1 MIEQLILGIV
11 QGIAEW
17 IPISSEG
24 MIVLVET
31 LLFGKNDFQGM
42 IETALFLHLGSALA
56 AIVYFRKDIGQ
67 LCTGMTEK
75 FKTNPESL
83 PLLKFLI
90 GTTLISGSLGLLF
103 LKFVSKTV
111 SQNPSA
117 IRMILIILALCLIVT
132 AVLQLKAKRSGHR
145 TASEIKKRDIVLLGI
160 IQALATLPGLSR
172 SGLTVSFLLFQD
184 FTADEAVRIS
194 FLMSIPIILAGNI
207 VLSLSS
213 AVFHWESLIGVL
225 FSFLT
230 SLFTID
236 ILIKVA
242 KRLNFG
248 PFVLAMALLIGLSAL
263 LPM

>member
-1 MIEQLILGIV
+1 MIEQMILGIV

-17 IPISSEG
+17 LPVSSEG

-31 LLFGKNDFQGM
+31 LLFGKSNFQGM

-56 AIVYFRKDIGQ
+56 AIVYFRKDIKQ
-67 LCTGMTEK
+67 LCSGITQK
-75 FKTNPESL
+75 FKTTPENL

-103 LKFVSKTV
+103 LKFVSETV

-117 IRMILIILALCLIVT
+117 IRLILVMLALCLLVT
-132 AVLQLKAKRSGHR
+132 AVLQIQAKRSGHR
-145 TASEIKKRDIVLLGI
+145 SAAEIKNRDTILLGI
-160 IQALATLPGLSR
+160 VQALATLPGLSR
-172 SGLTVSFLLFQD
+172 SGLTVSFLLFQN
-184 FTADEAVRIS
+184 FTTDEAIRIS
-194 FLMSIPIILAGNI
+194 FLMSIPIVLAGNLI
-207 VLSLSS
+207 MGISS
-213 AVFHWESLIGVL
+213 AAFHWESLIGLL

-236 ILIKVA
+236 ILIKAA

-248 PFVLAMALLIGLSAL
+248 PFVLAMALLIGLSAM